1 MSNNNDN
8 GWNEYSNLVLHELE
22 ILGRSINNLNS
33 TVQEI
38 KQELA
43 VIRSREDR
51 VQELTD
57 WKRRVDD
64 VASPS
69 QLNQLKK
76 EVDDLKH
83 FKTRAITIFAVV
95 QFAMGLILFFD
106 KLF

>member
-1 MSNNNDN
+1 MSNNDN
-8 GWNEYSNLVLHELE
+8 GWNDYSNLVLRELE
-22 ILGRSINNLNS
+22 TLGSAINKINTSLQE
-33 TVQEI
+33 VKQEI
-38 KQELA
+38 A
-43 VIRSREDR
+43 VIRAREDR

>member
-1 MSNNNDN
+1 MSNNDN
-8 GWNEYSNLVLHELE
+8 GWNEYSNLVLRELE
-22 ILGRSINNLNS
+22 TLGSAINKINTSLQE
-33 TVQEI
+33 VKQEI
-38 KQELA
+38 A
-43 VIRSREDR
+43 VIRAREDR
-51 VQELTD
+51 VQELTE

>member
-1 MSNNNDN
+1 MSNNDN
-8 GWNEYSNLVLHELE
+8 GWNEYSNLVLRELE
-22 ILGRSINNLNS
+22 TLGSAINKINTSLQE
-33 TVQEI
+33 VKQEI
-38 KQELA
+38 A
-43 VIRSREDR
+43 VIRAREDR